1 MNARSIVLALLLSAA
16 TPACYIT
23 RSTTNEPITRESIN
37 KLVPGTST
45 AAEVVA
51 TLGAPAEV
59 VQLGS
64 RTAYRYEFTNT
75 KRAVLF
81 LIVLGFYNEDTRA
94 DRAWL
99 FFDAQNV
106 LTHVGATLEA
116 DRARYAMPW
125 WNVHEK

>member
-1 MNARSIVLALLLSAA
+1 MNARSIVLVLLLA
-16 TPACYIT
+16 TATSACYVT
-23 RSTTNEPITRESIN
+23 RSTTNEPLTCESID

-45 AAEVVA
+45 AQEVVA

-59 VQLGS
+59 VQLGT

>member
-1 MNARSIVLALLLSAA
+1 MNSRSIVLAVLLSAA
-16 TPACYIT
+16 MPACYIT
-23 RSTTNEPITRESIN
+23 RSTTNEPITRASID

-45 AAEVVA
+45 AQEVVA

-59 VQLGS
+59 VQLGT
-64 RTAYRYEFTNT
+64 RTAYRYEFVNT

-81 LIVLGFYNEDTRA
+81 LVVLGFYNEDTRA

-99 FFDAQNV
+99 FFDSQNV

-116 DRARYAMPW
+116 DRAEYAMPW
-125 WNVHEK
+125 WDVHGK

>member
-1 MNARSIVLALLLSAA
+1 MNARSIVLVLLLA
-16 TPACYIT
+16 TATSACYVT
-23 RSTTNEPITRESIN
+23 RSTTNEPLTRESID

-45 AAEVVA
+45 AQEVVA

-59 VQLGS
+59 VQLGT

-94 DRAWL
+94 DRA
-99 FFDAQNV
+99 
-106 LTHVGATLEA
+106 
-116 DRARYAMPW
+116 RYAMPW

>member
-1 MNARSIVLALLLSAA
+1 M
-16 TPACYIT
+16 
-23 RSTTNEPITRESIN
+23 
-37 KLVPGTST
+37 
-45 AAEVVA
+45 
-51 TLGAPAEV
+51 
-59 VQLGS
+59 QLGT